1 MKWRVRTTMPDRP
14 GVLAAVA
21 SACGDAGLN
30 IVSMQVFPTSPRVT
44 DELVVQA
51 PPGWDDLQVAALF
64 ERAGGEDVVVV
75 RLGEDSLA
83 DPTTSYLD
91 AIRQVLD
98 EGRPVEDVLGSLLG
112 TEPPDVA
119 DYSGHDVLDLTRR
132 NGTTLRISRAFPF
145 TPVERARAQ
154 ALVSLLGDAGADV
167 PLIAPSALSDAPLV
181 RETSLADIDAVAA
194 LHGRCSVATLYR
206 RYETPLR
213 MPVATRFARR
223 LVLPEAGIGLAV
235 QVGLDLVGH
244 GVLEKADEGWT
255 LQMLVEDAWQGR
267 GLGTLLLK
275 YAAGRAKASGAD
287 QLTLLSGRG
296 NDTLLRTVG
305 NAGFVARVERHEGR
319 VHVTVPLRSV
329 RPIEG

>member
-1 MKWRVRTTMPDRP
+1 MTWRVRTTLPDRP
-14 GVLAAVA
+14 GGLARLAT
-21 SACGDAGLN
+21 ACGDAGVN
-30 IVSMQVFPTSPRVT
+30 IVAMQVFPTSPAVT
-44 DELVVQA
+44 DELVVTA
-51 PPGWDDLQVAALF
+51 PPGWDELRLAGLF
-64 ERAGGEDVVVV
+64 EQAGGEDVVVV
-75 RLGEDSLA
+75 RLDEGRLG
-83 DPTTSYLD
+83 DPTTSWLD
-91 AIRQVLD
+91 AIRLVLD
-98 EGRPVEDVLGSLLG
+98 EGRPVDEVLGALLG

-132 NGTTLRISRAFPF
+132 DGTVLRVSRAFPF

-167 PLIAPSALSDAPLV
+167 PLIAPSAPGDAPLV
-181 RETSLADIDAVAA
+181 RETTLADIDAVAA

-223 LVLPEAGIGLAV
+223 LVLPERGHGLVV

-244 GVLEKADEGWT
+244 GVLEHADEGWT

-275 YAAGRAKASGAD
+275 HAAGRARGAGAE
-287 QLTLLSGRG
+287 QLTLISGRG

-305 NAGFVARVERHEGR
+305 NAGFVARVERREGR
-319 VHVTVPLRSV
+319 VHVTVPLRHV
-329 RPIEG
+329 RPLEG

>member
-1 MKWRVRTTMPDRP
+1 MTWRVRTTLPDRP
-14 GVLAAVA
+14 GDLARVA
-21 SACGDAGLN
+21 TACGDAGVN

-44 DELVVQA
+44 DELVVTA
-51 PPGWDDLQVAALF
+51 PDGWDDLRVADLF
-64 ERAGGEDVVVV
+64 EKAGGEDVVVV
-75 RLGEDSLA
+75 RLGASSLA

-91 AIRQVLD
+91 AVRLVLD
-98 EGRPVEDVLGSLLG
+98 EGRPVEDVLAELLG
-112 TEPPDVA
+112 TQPPDVA

-132 NGTTLRISRAFPF
+132 DGTTLRISRAFAF

-167 PLIAPSALSDAPLV
+167 PLIAPSALGDAPLV
-181 RETSLADIDAVAA
+181 RETTLADIDAVAA

-223 LVLPEAGIGLAV
+223 LVLPEHGHGLAV

-244 GVLEKADEGWT
+244 GVLERGDAGWT

-267 GLGTLLLK
+267 GLGTQLLK
-275 YAAGRAKASGAD
+275 HAAGRAKAEGAEH
-287 QLTLLSGRG
+287 LTLVSGRG

-305 NAGFVARVERHEGR
+305 NAGFVARVERREGQ
-319 VHVTVPLRSV
+319 VHVTVPLRGV
-329 RPIEG
+329 RPL